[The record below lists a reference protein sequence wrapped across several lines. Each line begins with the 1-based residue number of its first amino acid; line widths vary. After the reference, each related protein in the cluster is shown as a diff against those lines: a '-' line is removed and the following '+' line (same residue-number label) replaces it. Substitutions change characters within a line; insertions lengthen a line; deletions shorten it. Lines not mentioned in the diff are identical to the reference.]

1 MGKKI
6 LIIDDSEQDRKIMA
20 RFLKKAG
27 YEDLILAETGEEGV
41 EKAKAESPDLVVSDT
56 VLPGID
62 GFEVCRKIREAQG
75 DQTPKIIIVTG
86 AIDAVNAVMARTL
99 GANDYCAKTSDCVP
113 LLEAIGNLIK

>member
-6 LIIDDSEQDRKIMA
+6 LLIDDNEQDMKIMA

-27 YEDLILAETGEEGV
+27 YEDLVTAVTGEEGV
-41 EKAKAESPDLVVSDT
+41 EKSKAESPDLVVSDT

-75 DQTPKIIIVTG
+75 DETPKIIIVTG
-86 AIDAVNAVMARTL
+86 AIDAVNAVKAKML

-113 LLEAIGNLIK
+113 LLEAIDKLI

>member
-86 AIDAVNAVMARTL
+86 AIDAVNAVKARTL

>member
-27 YEDLILAETGEEGV
+27 YEDLIMAETGEEGV
-41 EKAKAESPDLVVSDT
+41 EKSKTESPDLVVSDT

-75 DQTPKIIIVTG
+75 EETPRIIIVTG
-86 AIDAVNAVMARTL
+86 AIDAVNAVKARML

-113 LLEAIGNLIK
+113 LLDAIGKLI